1 MGLNS
6 NRDKKRRRVGR
17 VSCRWMIGMNIIVRR
32 EMEVGA
38 ASFADGNAA
47 MISYLL
53 IHKNLP

>member
-1 MGLNS
+1 
-6 NRDKKRRRVGR
+6 
-17 VSCRWMIGMNIIVRR
+17 MIGMNIIVRR